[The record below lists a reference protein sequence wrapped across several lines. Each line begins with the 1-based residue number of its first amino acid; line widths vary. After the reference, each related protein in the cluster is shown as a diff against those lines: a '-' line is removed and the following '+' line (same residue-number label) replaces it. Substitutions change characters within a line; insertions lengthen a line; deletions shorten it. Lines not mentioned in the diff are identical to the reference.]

1 MFSDVDSWWTKMKE
15 YSDAKTNFSSWQ
27 QFANEKDFPLILS
40 DFLFS
45 SYGSQYKPNFKFEE
59 DLICNRPAPRIK
71 ASKFKLGYVKLQG
84 PEEHIPARST
94 VTAII
99 KAADSPY
106 TFSHSKVYAAW
117 ETDQIIGY
125 ELWRNIGLAMV
136 CVFCVT
142 LLLLCN
148 IQICIMVILIVVC
161 TLTDIIGFLHFWG
174 MTIDIISCIN
184 IVLAVGLCVDY
195 SVHIGHAFLIAK
207 GLQRV

>member
-1 MFSDVDSWWTKMKE
+1 
-15 YSDAKTNFSSWQ
+15 
-27 QFANEKDFPLILS
+27 
-40 DFLFS
+40 
-45 SYGSQYKPNFKFEE
+45 
-59 DLICNRPAPRIK
+59 
-71 ASKFKLGYVKLQG
+71 
-84 PEEHIPARST
+84 
-94 VTAII
+94 
-99 KAADSPY
+99 
-106 TFSHSKVYAAW
+106 
-117 ETDQIIGY
+117 
-125 ELWRNIGLAMV
+125 MV
-136 CVFCVT
+136 FVFCVT